1 MRMHNKS
8 IFKFFFTI
16 IFIFG
21 FFLSSLTINVNPVF
35 AAECTEG
42 QEVLGSGCE
51 CSPPR
56 GYPYH
61 ETNNS
66 GSSNPQRFCVNR
78 CTTGQDVF
86 NASGVPTCFCAGD
99 ADMIINEAGT
109 CVSNEPDCET
119 GAAIEN
125 CSCYLPRRSVTRTG
139 ASTAYCVATCS
150 DGQRTTN
157 DAGNPACSCDFRNV
171 SGFCVRDCTNN
182 QLAYNDAGTPMC
194 FCPTTTE
201 ENRCILEDEGG
212 AGGDGQS
219 PLGPGKEGVTS
230 SDFDAFNP
238 LKIGQ
243 NSTGGTGSN
252 LATDLSTPGGIIS
265 RLLDFAFPL
274 AGLILFVMLVWGGF
288 EMVYGANNTSKAIEA
303 GKNRITTA
311 LIGFILLFASYW
323 IMQLVEVIL
332 GITIF

>member
-1 MRMHNKS
+1 MHNKS
-8 IFKFFFTI
+8 LPKFLLTTIFLL
-16 IFIFG
+16 G
-21 FFLSSLTINVNPVF
+21 FFLSSFVFNVKPIF
-35 AAECTEG
+35 AAACTNG

-56 GYPYH
+56 GYPFH
-61 ETNNS
+61 EANNN
-66 GSSNPQRFCVNR
+66 GSSNPQRFCVDR
-78 CTTGQDVF
+78 CTAGQDVF
-86 NASGVPTCFCAGD
+86 NSSGVPTCFCAGD
-99 ADMIINEAGT
+99 AEMTINEDGV
-109 CVSNEPDCET
+109 CMSNEPECTT
-119 GAAIEN
+119 GGAIES
-125 CSCYLPRRSVTRTG
+125 CSCYLPRRSVQRTG
-139 ASTAYCVATCS
+139 ASTAYCVETCS
-150 DGQRTTN
+150 DGQNTVN
-157 DAGNPACSCDFRNV
+157 SAGNPACSCDFRNV
-171 SGFCVRDCTNN
+171 SGFCVRDCADN

-201 ENRCILEDEGG
+201 ENRCVLGA
-212 AGGDGQS
+212 AGGDGDS
-219 PLGPGKEGVTS
+219 NVGPTDGVTS

-303 GKNRITTA
+303 GRNRITTS

-323 IMQLVEVIL
+323 IMQILEVVL
-332 GITIF
+332 GIKIF

>member
-8 IFKFFFTI
+8 IFKFLFTA

-21 FFLSSLTINVNPVF
+21 FFLSSLVVKVNPVF
-35 AAECTEG
+35 AAVG
-42 QEVLGSGCE
+42 
-51 CSPPR
+51 
-56 GYPYH
+56 
-61 ETNNS
+61 
-66 GSSNPQRFCVNR
+66 
-78 CTTGQDVF
+78 
-86 NASGVPTCFCAGD
+86 PTD
-99 ADMIINEAGT
+99 
-109 CVSNEPDCET
+109 
-119 GAAIEN
+119 
-125 CSCYLPRRSVTRTG
+125 
-139 ASTAYCVATCS
+139 
-150 DGQRTTN
+150 
-157 DAGNPACSCDFRNV
+157 
-171 SGFCVRDCTNN
+171 
-182 QLAYNDAGTPMC
+182 
-194 FCPTTTE
+194 
-201 ENRCILEDEGG
+201 
-212 AGGDGQS
+212 
-219 PLGPGKEGVTS
+219 GVTS

>member
-1 MRMHNKS
+1 MRMHNKL
-8 IFKFFFTI
+8 IFKFFFTA

-21 FFLSSLTINVNPVF
+21 FFLSSLTVNVNPVF
-35 AAECTEG
+35 AAECT
-42 QEVLGSGCE
+42 
-51 CSPPR
+51 
-56 GYPYH
+56 
-61 ETNNS
+61 
-66 GSSNPQRFCVNR
+66 
-78 CTTGQDVF
+78 D
-86 NASGVPTCFCAGD
+86 
-99 ADMIINEAGT
+99 
-109 CVSNEPDCET
+109 
-119 GAAIEN
+119 
-125 CSCYLPRRSVTRTG
+125 
-139 ASTAYCVATCS
+139 
-150 DGQRTTN
+150 
-157 DAGNPACSCDFRNV
+157 DFRNV
-171 SGFCVRDCTNN
+171 SGFCVRDCANN

-194 FCPTTTE
+194 FCPTTTDG
-201 ENRCILEDEGG
+201 ENHCILENEGG
-212 AGGDGQS
+212 AGGDGDGV
-219 PLGPGKEGVTS
+219 GPTNITN